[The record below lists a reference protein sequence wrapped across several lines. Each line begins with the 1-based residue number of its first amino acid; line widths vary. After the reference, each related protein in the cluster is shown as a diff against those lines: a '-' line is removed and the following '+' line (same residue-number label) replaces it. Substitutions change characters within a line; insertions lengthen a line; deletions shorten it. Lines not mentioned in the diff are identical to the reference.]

1 MANSRYTTGSGSG
14 SSGSGGGSSGGGS
27 SGQSLLI
34 DVRASTQG
42 FAQDLAAM
50 RSTFDGTV
58 VSGFTT
64 AGNVLENAL
73 VGAVKKGNAGF
84 LDLQQTATK
93 VINDIAAQAV
103 RGLFGGLGGGGSGG
117 GGLGGLLSGL
127 VGGLFGLPG
136 RATGGPVSPGQPYV
150 VGENGPEMFV
160 PTSAGAISPN
170 QGGGTQDVR
179 VAITI
184 NTPAGTDAP
193 AALQRS
199 SRQVAAAVRRALT
212 QN

>member
-1 MANSRYTTGSGSG
+1 MANSRYT
-14 SSGSGGGSSGGGS
+14 SSGGGS
-27 SGQSLLI
+27 PGQSLLI

-50 RSTFDGTV
+50 RGSFDGTL

-73 VGAVKKGNAGF
+73 TGAVKKGNAGF
-84 LDLQQTATK
+84 LDLQATATK
-93 VINDIAAQAV
+93 VINEIAAQAV
-103 RGLFGGLGGGGSGG
+103 RGLFSSLGGAGGAT
-117 GGLGGLLSGL
+117 GLGGLL
-127 VGGLFGLPG
+127 GGLFGLPG

-150 VGENGPEMFV
+150 VGENGPELFV
-160 PTSAGAISPN
+160 PTAAGAIAANP
-170 QGGGTQDVR
+170 GGSAPQDVR

-184 NTPAGTDAP
+184 NTPAGADAP

-199 SRQVAAAVRRALT
+199 SRQVAAAVRRALAPY
-212 QN
+212 